1 MTGKQETAVAR
12 RDHAVEIVDLAR
24 AGDDFAA
31 DVRAGLSADPKT
43 LSPRYFYDDLGST
56 LFEAICRLPEYY
68 VARSEDEILRASS
81 DEIVAALEVPF
92 RLVEMG
98 CGAATKTRHL
108 IDAAVRRQPRLEY
121 IPVDIDRETL
131 RTTAEAI
138 AAEYPALQVT
148 GIAATFDDA
157 LDDLVTRLAAS
168 AQPAL
173 VLFLGSTIG
182 NLEAD
187 GQRTMLR
194 SLRRALREGDAFLLG
209 ADSVKDQRIVI
220 PAYDD
225 VLGVT
230 AAFNRNLLVRINR
243 ELGGTF
249 DVASFRHQARYDA
262 RKDRIEMHLVS
273 AGRQH
278 VAIPAAGI
286 EVDFREEE
294 SIHTESS
301 YKFTRDAIE
310 RLADESG
317 FRLVHQWTDRRGWF
331 GENLLMPI

>member
-1 MTGKQETAVAR
+1 MTEKQETAVAGR
-12 RDHAVEIVDLAR
+12 GAAVEIVDLGR

-31 DVRAGLSADPKT
+31 DVRAGLGADPKT
-43 LSPRYFYDDLGST
+43 LSPRYFYDGLGST

-68 VARSEDEILRASS
+68 VTRAEDEILRASC
-81 DEIVAALEVPF
+81 DEIVAALEIPF
-92 RLVEMG
+92 RLVELG

-108 IDAAVRRQPRLEY
+108 IDAALRRQARLEY
-121 IPVDIDRETL
+121 IPVDIDREML

-138 AAEYPALQVT
+138 AAEYPGIQVT
-148 GIAATFDDA
+148 GIAATFEDA
-157 LDDLVTRLAAS
+157 LDDLAARLAAT

-182 NLEAD
+182 NLEPD
-187 GQRTMLR
+187 GQRTLLR
-194 SLRRALREGDAFLLG
+194 SLRRVLRAGDAFLLG
-209 ADSVKDQRIVI
+209 ADAVKDQGILI

-249 DVASFRHQARYDA
+249 DVASFRHQARYDD

-273 AGRQH
+273 TTRQH
-278 VAIPAAGI
+278 VAVPAAGI
-286 EVDFREEE
+286 EIDFREEE

-301 YKFTRDAIE
+301 YKFTRDTIE
-310 RLADESG
+310 RLARESG
-317 FRLVHQWTDRRGWF
+317 FRLVRQWTDHRDWF
-331 GENLLMPI
+331 GENLLIPI